1 MIQIDLP
8 PLYNYCAIRYHTK
21 HRSKKFLGVVN
32 IVEQQFYLDELFRL
46 KNNFSVKVITGI
58 RDTGKST
65 LLKNFANEL
74 KARGV
79 SEKEI
84 IFIECATID
93 TLNNFQQL
101 YNLVEEQTVGLE
113 KFFLLVDDID
123 CVSDSEKAINAF
135 FVGAP
140 AEIYVTSS
148 GETIADKISAL
159 LPENCDV
166 LKLYPISFA
175 DYKKNFPTENADE
188 LLQKYLHFGSLPDTL
203 NIDEKILPII
213 LRGLVYEILFDIAAK
228 NSLQKANIFHLMIKL
243 LSKNIGKT
251 IKPNRLVDEIVNR
264 GFGVHRNSVRAYL
277 NFVDEIFVKVPR
289 LDIKSGNFL
298 KSGERFYCVD
308 NGLLSALRNFDGVTE
323 TALLENTVC
332 LELLRRGFK
341 VSCGLLGAMNINFVA
356 TRGDRKI
363 FIQVLPTDGTV
374 TIRKITRPLR
384 ALPDDC
390 EKLLITLKPVKTF
403 GDIPTVTLKDFL
415 LND

>member
-135 FVGAP
+135 FVGA
-140 AEIYVTSS
+140 IKFLRCYRRIVT
-148 GETIADKISAL
+148 
-159 LPENCDV
+159 C
-166 LKLYPISFA
+166 
-175 DYKKNFPTENADE
+175 
-188 LLQKYLHFGSLPDTL
+188 
-203 NIDEKILPII
+203 
-213 LRGLVYEILFDIAAK
+213 
-228 NSLQKANIFHLMIKL
+228 
-243 LSKNIGKT
+243 
-251 IKPNRLVDEIVNR
+251 
-264 GFGVHRNSVRAYL
+264 
-277 NFVDEIFVKVPR
+277 
-289 LDIKSGNFL
+289 
-298 KSGERFYCVD
+298 
-308 NGLLSALRNFDGVTE
+308 
-323 TALLENTVC
+323 
-332 LELLRRGFK
+332 
-341 VSCGLLGAMNINFVA
+341 
-356 TRGDRKI
+356 
-363 FIQVLPTDGTV
+363 
-374 TIRKITRPLR
+374 
-384 ALPDDC
+384 
-390 EKLLITLKPVKTF
+390 
-403 GDIPTVTLKDFL
+403 
-415 LND
+415 